1 MRILIR
7 NTKILTME
15 NKDNPIVDG
24 DLAIEDERIVGVGN
38 APDGFIPDRIIDG
51 FNHLVMPGLINAHTH
66 MAMSLMRNYADDLPL
81 MEWLSDKIWP
91 IEAGLTSE
99 DVYLGTMLSI
109 AEMIRTG
116 CTTFNDMYFE
126 MEEVAKAVEES
137 GVRATLARGMIGNDT
152 EGLEKLDNARN
163 LHENWHGGGDGRIQ
177 VAVAPH
183 APYTCSDSYIQK
195 SVDLAKELGVE
206 IHIHLSESLF
216 EVNESIEKY
225 QMTPIEKMEKLG
237 LFKVKTNAAHC
248 VHLHDQD
255 FDILKKNEVSVLYN
269 PSSNLKLGN
278 GFANISKMIDLGI
291 NVALGTDGSS
301 SNNNINM
308 FEELHLCALVNKGI
322 TGDPTKVPAYTAL
335 EIATINGAKAL
346 GLDHEIGSIKVG
358 KKADVI
364 MLNLDKPHLYP
375 KYDLVAML
383 VYSASASDVCTVLCN
398 GQIIMENYE
407 IKTFDEKEII
417 RKADQAAHQL
427 VARTQNI
434 E

>member
-1 MRILIR
+1 MKILVR

-15 NKDNPIVDG
+15 SRENPIVEG
-24 DLAIEDERIVGVGN
+24 DLAIESDKIVGVG
-38 APDGFIPDRIIDG
+38 AVPIGFKADYVIDG
-51 FNHLVMPGLINAHTH
+51 SNQLVMPGLINAHTH
-66 MAMSLMRNYADDLPL
+66 MAMSLMRNYADDMPL

-91 IEAGLTSE
+91 IEAGLKPE

-126 MEEVAKAVEES
+126 MEEVAKAVENS

-152 EGLEKLDNARN
+152 EGLEKLDNAQA
-163 LHENWHGGGDGRIQ
+163 LYENWHGAADGRIR
-177 VAVAPH
+177 VAIAPH
-183 APYTCSDSYIQK
+183 APYTCSDSYIKK
-195 SVDLAKELGVE
+195 SVDLAKKMNTE

-216 EVNESIEKY
+216 EVNESLEKY
-225 QMTPIEKMEKLG
+225 QLTPIEKMKKLG
-237 LFKVKTNAAHC
+237 VFDVKTNAAHC

-255 FDILKKNEVSVLYN
+255 FKILKDNNVSVLYN

-278 GFANISKMIDLGI
+278 GFAQVSKMIEMGI

-322 TGDPTKVPAYTAL
+322 TGDPTVLPAYTAL
-335 EIATINGAKAL
+335 ETATINGAKAL
-346 GLDHEIGSIKVG
+346 GMEHEIGSIKVG

-364 MLNLDKPHLYP
+364 MIDLSKPHLHP

-383 VYSASASDVCTVLCN
+383 VYSAAASDVCTVLCN
-398 GQIIMENYE
+398 GQILMEDYK
-407 IKTFDEKEII
+407 IKTFDETDII
-417 RKADQAAHQL
+417 KRADEAAHLL
-427 VARTQNI
+427 VARTHKSQ
-434 E
+434 